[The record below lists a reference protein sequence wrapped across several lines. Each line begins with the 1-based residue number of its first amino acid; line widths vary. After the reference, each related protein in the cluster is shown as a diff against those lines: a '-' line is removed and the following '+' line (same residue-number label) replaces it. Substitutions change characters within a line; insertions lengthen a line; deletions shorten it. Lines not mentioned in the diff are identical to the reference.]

1 MSDTTSEATGLD
13 FTFTRD
19 FDAPRDLM
27 FEVFMDPEHFHRFW
41 GPHGTHT
48 PLESVVIEPRVGGR
62 FESTMVADD
71 GSGAFPVHAHF
82 TEHVPPE
89 RFAFRI
95 DANGLVSTTTFEDLG
110 GGRTRMTVHQ
120 TNLTPEFVTEESQAG
135 FATSIDRYEAYLATL
150 V

>member
-1 MSDTTSEATGLD
+1 MTDTSADTGLE
-13 FTFTRD
+13 FTYSRD
-19 FDAPRDLM
+19 FDAPRELM
-27 FEVFMDPEHFHRFW
+27 FKVFMEPEHFVKFW
-41 GPHGTHT
+41 GPHGVHT
-48 PLESVVIEPRVGGR
+48 PLDSVVIEPRVGGR

-82 TEHVPPE
+82 VAHQPPE
-89 RFAFRI
+89 SFTFRI
-95 DANGLVSTTTFEDLG
+95 DASGVESTTTFEDLG
-110 GGRTRMTVHQ
+110 EGRTRMTIHQ